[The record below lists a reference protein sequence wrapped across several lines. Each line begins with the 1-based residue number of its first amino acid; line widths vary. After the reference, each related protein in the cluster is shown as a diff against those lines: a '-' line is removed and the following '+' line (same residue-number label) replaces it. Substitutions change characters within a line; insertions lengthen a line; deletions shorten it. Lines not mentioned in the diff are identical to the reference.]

1 MLCYYSLIN
10 IFIANIW
17 CNTARDPRTLINSV
31 NFSTILYHFDYK
43 LFKELGAASSTK
55 LIMGECAKT
64 MQKKWLNDSL
74 YTIQD
79 CDKVYVGETGRTFNV
94 HQKEHKRHLFNGNI
108 EDSAVAAHAHQES
121 HYINWENTFVIDY
134 DDDFSRGKSKNYY

>member
-1 MLCYYSLIN
+1 MLCYYSFLN

-43 LFKELGAASSTK
+43 LFRELGAARSTK

-64 MQKKWLNDSL
+64 MQKS
-74 YTIQD
+74 
-79 CDKVYVGETGRTFNV
+79 G
-94 HQKEHKRHLFNGNI
+94 
-108 EDSAVAAHAHQES
+108 
-121 HYINWENTFVIDY
+121 
-134 DDDFSRGKSKNYY
+134 